1 MSQAATKKEYEAFL
15 YDGLLE
21 VGCFKQEKSGLFA
34 KKIMQ
39 VEFTLTKAV
48 KKHASVEFGT
58 WRSQGG
64 VGCE

>member
-1 MSQAATKKEYEAFL
+1 MMVYLKLGVSNKKRVGFL
-15 YDGLLE
+15 
-21 VGCFKQEKSGLFA
+21 Q